1 MCEIYFCSHLY
12 MFLGGGSLMAVKIK
26 YQIGDSVRS
35 KVAMEMRL
43 EVIGIVNHPKFV
55 SYRCLDTYGAIHEIH
70 DSMLLK
76 W

>member
-1 MCEIYFCSHLY
+1 
-12 MFLGGGSLMAVKIK
+12 MAVKIK
-26 YQIGDSVRS
+26 YQIGDNVRS
-35 KVAMEMRL
+35 KVAMEMKL

-55 SYRCLDTYGAIHEIH
+55 SDRRLETCGAIHEIH

>member
-1 MCEIYFCSHLY
+1 
-12 MFLGGGSLMAVKIK
+12 MAVKIK

-35 KVAMEMRL
+35 KVAMEMIL
-43 EVIGIVNHPKFV
+43 EVIFIVNHSMFV
-55 SYRCLDTYGAIHEIH
+55 SYRGLETYGAIHEIQ

>member
-1 MCEIYFCSHLY
+1 
-12 MFLGGGSLMAVKIK
+12 MAVKIK

-35 KVAMEMRL
+35 KIAMEMRL
-43 EVIGIVNHPKFV
+43 EVIGVINHPKFV

-70 DSMLLK
+70 GSMLLK